1 LDLQRK
7 DSTLLEKYGLPLTRY
22 AAHGGSFP
30 IAVSGAGIVGCATVS
45 GLTQRVDHEVVA
57 EALYQETGRDYKA
70 LALPSAS

>member
-7 DSTLLEKYGLPLTRY
+7 GSTLFEKYGLPLTRY

-30 IAVSGAGIVGCATVS
+30 VKVSGAGMVGCATVS
-45 GLTQRVDHEVVA
+45 GLPQRVDHEMVV
-57 EALYQETGRDYKA
+57 EALCQETGRDYKA